1 MGCSGRTGLTGA
13 TGVVATDWSGAT
25 GPDPGVLGAATV
37 PGHAAFAVAAAHGEL
52 AAACLGISGSA
63 RVAGAECIG
72 WSGCPGAA
80 GGAPGCLAGAGF
92 TGEAAAGGLT
102 WCGAAGAPGGV
113 AGVGAVTCC
122 DSAGFAAAAQLPH
135 LVGSARTYTVEI
147 PGVPARQNKK
157 CTSNTLSAQASR
169 SALVLVTLACICYE
183 MNPFN
188 TNKNNWKHW
197 MLWPLPNCWNWP
209 WSLLP
214 PPPRFSLQTKN
225 TNSWLPFFRSTEGA
239 RSSTL
244 VEAAG

>member
-1 MGCSGRTGLTGA
+1 MVHSWHNKHWSSGHGSGEAAGAALGAGALSCHGGGILGCSGRTGLTAA

-102 WCGAAGAPGGV
+102 WC
-113 AGVGAVTCC
+113 
-122 DSAGFAAAAQLPH
+122 
-135 LVGSARTYTVEI
+135 
-147 PGVPARQNKK
+147 
-157 CTSNTLSAQASR
+157 AQASR